1 MTGGVT
7 ATTVISAAAAVIG
20 TGLSVA
26 GSIAQGN
33 AASANASYQAQ
44 VARNQAQVME
54 NNAISAEQQADYAG
68 KVGMTNAATE
78 SMKGAAKLARVR
90 AGFAANGVDP
100 NTGSAVDVEESQRET
115 GKLNAETVL
124 SDAEL
129 KAYGYKS
136 QAVQDRYQAQS
147 LRAGAGFTQAAGQ
160 DALTGSYFK
169 AGGTLLSGLSSLPT
183 KWSGGKTVSG
193 DPSPNG
199 SANYGAIGNVGGSFG
214 GFSGGP
220 E

>member
-1 MTGGVT
+1 MCFATGAAIASIAGT
-7 ATTVISAAAAVIG
+7 A
-20 TGLSVA
+20 LSVGGAIA
-26 GSIAQGN
+26 GGN
-33 AASANASYQAQ
+33 AGNANASYQAA
-44 VARNQAQVME
+44 VARNQATVME
-54 NNAISAEQQADYAG
+54 NNAIAAEQQADYVG

-129 KAYGYKS
+129 KAYGYRS
-136 QAVQDRYQAQS
+136 TAAQDRYQAQS

-183 KWSGGKTVSG
+183 KWGGSKPVSG